1 VQGASRRGESMS
13 WKNWRLNSPLMFSQG
28 RSAGFSAAEAVLVLP
43 IAASN
48 HIAVVRV
55 IVANALL

>member
-1 VQGASRRGESMS
+1 
-13 WKNWRLNSPLMFSQG
+13 MFSQG
-28 RSAGFSAAEAVLVLP
+28 RSAGFSAAVLVEAVLVLLLP
-43 IAASN
+43 LPVAASN